1 MIHPGFVYLKMSY
14 IHHPSTRS
22 VLSVYLIFTRAPFL
36 LVDQVSDVD
45 KTKKS
50 KGLVVDLCL
59 LLIENDGKNWVGT
72 RVLPCFTM
80 FYHAFRW
87 TLSSTIANDGKNR
100 QTQPPPCSA
109 TSHLEAPW
117 VTEKRPISPDES
129 RAHSIFLTP
138 QYQGDPIV
146 SASNGWL

>member
-87 TLSSTIANDGKNR
+87 TLSSTIANDGKKPSDPASSMLCNKSLGGSLSHWKATNQSR
-100 QTQPPPCSA
+100 WVQSTQ
-109 TSHLEAPW
+109 H
-117 VTEKRPISPDES
+117 
-129 RAHSIFLTP
+129 FLTP